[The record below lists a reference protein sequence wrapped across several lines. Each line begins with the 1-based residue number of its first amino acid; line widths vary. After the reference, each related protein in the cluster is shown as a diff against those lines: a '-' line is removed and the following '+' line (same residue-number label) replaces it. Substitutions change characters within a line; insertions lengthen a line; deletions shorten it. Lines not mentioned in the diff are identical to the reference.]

1 MYEYVPYYINLE
13 YISKEKEHIY
23 TGIELNMEKS
33 DLITM
38 QESGII
44 GGAHLV
50 LQM

>member
-1 MYEYVPYYINLE
+1 MYEYVPCYINLK

-38 QESGII
+38 QESDII
-44 GGAHLV
+44 GGAHSV